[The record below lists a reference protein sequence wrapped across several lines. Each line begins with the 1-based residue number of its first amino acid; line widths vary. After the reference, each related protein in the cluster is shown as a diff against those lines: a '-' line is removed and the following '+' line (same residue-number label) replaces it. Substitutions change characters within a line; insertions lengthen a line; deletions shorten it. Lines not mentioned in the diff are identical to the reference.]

1 MAILERGS
9 VRQKLMLASGL
20 VLFAFAAT
28 HFLNHAVGLVSLEAM
43 HDVQHLRWSVTR
55 SWPGS
60 FILSLA
66 LLMHMVLAL
75 IKLATRATLRLPA
88 WELVQIG
95 LGLLIPF
102 LLLPHIVNTRLASS
116 VYGVEDNYLYELA
129 RLWPD
134 GALLQSV
141 LLIIVW
147 LHGCIGI
154 HFWLRLYPP
163 YRKVQ
168 PILLFVAIT
177 LPLAA
182 LAGFMVSGRAVAAL
196 IQDGEMFAKVKD
208 LTRWPDAPESE
219 AIAWWRTFVRV
230 SFAGILAVI
239 GGYTALKYFGRMG
252 ASKLSINYLG
262 GPTIRVAPGPTLLE
276 YSRMHGIP
284 HASICGGRA
293 RCSTCRVRIE
303 EGAASLPP
311 PQPAEAL
318 TLRSI
323 EAPANV
329 RLACQIRPTAP
340 LVVSRL
346 LRPAST
352 APSAADTEEADSAGI
367 EKTLAVLFLDIRNFK
382 ELTKNLLPCDTVYM
396 LNEFFAASGS
406 AIRTNGGW
414 IDKFLGDGLIA
425 IFGQRHGLDEGCRQA
440 ARAARSID
448 LALDHVNAKLEAEIG
463 RPVQVGMGI
472 HAGPLLIGRIG
483 FGEAVDLTVIGDTV
497 HIASQLEGM
506 TRTLGHQ
513 IVISR
518 FCAYIIGLQPSEG
531 YQTTTDL
538 AGFDEPTVVIGIAR
552 GRDLPARLFE
562 KPGPELDKVE
572 PRNNSSVDETI

>member
-66 LLMHMVLAL
+66 LIMHMVLAL

-163 YRKVQ
+163 YRKLQ

-196 IQDGEMFAKVKD
+196 IQDGEMFAKVKE

-239 GGYTALKYFGRMG
+239 GGYTALKYFGRVG

-262 GPTIRVAPGPTLLE
+262 GPTIRVAPGSTLLE
-276 YSRMHGIP
+276 YSRMNGIP

-293 RCSTCRVRIE
+293 RCSTCRVRVE
-303 EGAASLPP
+303 EGATSLPP
-311 PQPAEAL
+311 PQPAEAF

-352 APSAADTEEADSAGI
+352 GPSAADKEEADSAGV
-367 EKTLAVLFLDIRNFK
+367 EKTLAVLFLDIRDFK
-382 ELTKNLLPCDTVYM
+382 QATRNLLPCDKVYI
-396 LNEFFAASGS
+396 LNEFFASAGS
-406 AIRTNGGW
+406 VIRANGGW
-414 IDKFLGDGLIA
+414 IDKFLGDGLIGV
-425 IFGQRHGLDEGCRQA
+425 FGQRSGVEEGSRQA
-440 ARAARSID
+440 LRAARFID
-448 LALDHVNAKLEAEIG
+448 LALDQINAKLEAEMG
-463 RPVQVGMGI
+463 EPLRVGIGI
-472 HAGPLLIGRIG
+472 HAGPLLLGRIG
-483 FGEAVDLTVIGDTV
+483 DEEAATLTVLGEAVQIAIG
-497 HIASQLEGM
+497 LEAM
-506 TRTLGHQ
+506 TRELGHQ
-513 IVISR
+513 IILSKLIADTV
-518 FCAYIIGLQPSEG
+518 GLRKEEG
-531 YQTTTDL
+531 YNSQADL
-538 AGFDEPTVVIGIAR
+538 NGHNTPIDAVGIAR
-552 GRDLPARLFE
+552 GRDLPARIFAKRAAE
-562 KPGPELDKVE
+562 AEFG
-572 PRNNSSVDETI
+572 SSA

>member
-9 VRQKLMLASGL
+9 VRQKLMLVSGL

-43 HDVQHLRWSVTR
+43 HDVQHLRWYVTR
-55 SWPGS
+55 SWPGT

-66 LLMHMVLAL
+66 LLVHMVLAL

-102 LLLPHIVNTRLASS
+102 LMLPHIVNTRLASS
-116 VYGVEDNYLYELA
+116 VYGVEDNYLYELT
-129 RLWPD
+129 RLWPE

-154 HFWLRLYPP
+154 HFWLRIYPP
-163 YRKVQ
+163 YRKLQ

-196 IQDGEMFAKVKD
+196 VQDGEMFAKVKE
-208 LTRWPDAPESE
+208 LTRWPDATESE
-219 AIAWWRTFVRV
+219 EIAWWRTFVRV

-276 YSRMHGIP
+276 FSRMHGIP

-303 EGAASLPP
+303 EGATSLPP
-311 PQPAEAL
+311 PQLAEAL
-318 TLRSI
+318 TLGSI
-323 EAPANV
+323 DATANV

-346 LRPAST
+346 LRTAST
-352 APSAADTEEADSAGI
+352 GPSAADAKELDSAGI
-367 EKTLAVLFLDIRNFK
+367 EMPLAVLFVDIRDFK
-382 ELTKNLLPCDTVYM
+382 ELTKNQLPCDKVHV

-425 IFGQRHGLDEGCRQA
+425 IFGQQHGPDEGCRDA

-448 LALDHVNAKLEAEIG
+448 LALDHINAKLEAEIG
-463 RPVQVGMGI
+463 RPIQVGMGI

-483 FGEAVDLTVIGDTV
+483 LGETDDLMVIGDTV
-497 HIASQLEGM
+497 DVAIQLEGISKK
-506 TRTLGHQ
+506 LGHQ
-513 IVISR
+513 IVMSR
-518 FCAYIIGLQPSEG
+518 AVAEIIGLLPSEG
-531 YQTTTDL
+531 DL
-538 AGFDEPTVVIGIAR
+538 KTMDVVGCDTPMDVVGLAR
-552 GRDLPARLFE
+552 GRDLTERLFADNANE
-562 KPGPELDKVE
+562 VE
-572 PRNNSSVDETI
+572 GCA